1 MAVANMSAGYQ
12 YTVYPFQECP
22 EQEAVINSAGA
33 HQTDQTHMGRIL
45 DAGYTGQIGSGIS
58 TPVADKG

>member
-12 YTVYPFQECP
+12 YTVYPFQESP
-22 EQEAVINSAGA
+22 EQEAVIHSAGA
-33 HQTDQTHMGRIL
+33 HQTDQTHM
-45 DAGYTGQIGSGIS
+45 GYTGQIGSGIS